1 MGWNRWF
8 LVVTDALMNET
19 ILGSVDSGWGSAQGF
34 DESSIYGALHFL
46 SLLDLISGSLKFHGE
61 SG

>member
-1 MGWNRWF
+1 
-8 LVVTDALMNET
+8 VVTDALMNET